1 MPGMFCDRCKSIMT
15 PVGDRLVCRQ
25 CGMTRSRDG
34 GAGTGGDRGPSN
46 KPKFQT
52 RLAGTREERQE
63 EEHEETGPP
72 ANPDPNSIFPYLPRP
87 HQMDFVELIGEVLES
102 RGNLVVESGTGTGKT
117 VCALSG
123 TVEYALAN
131 DKRIVYIT
139 RTNSQATIA
148 IKELR
153 AISKRR
159 NVLGISLQGRRNNC
173 PMLSELS
180 VDNLTP
186 GELSR
191 VCEHKKKN
199 TRDGVKGGCTYYAN
213 TVHLGHS
220 YFKNYCAD
228 NIPTS
233 DELSRF
239 CETDG
244 ACPYEVG
251 KMLMPEAKV
260 VIAPYPYIISSEV
273 RHHFLEQ
280 LQAEADDLIL
290 VVDEAHNLADAARD
304 AESIRITKKIV
315 SIVTVEAG
323 EMGNAKLSKE
333 VDLKKFAGALFSVL
347 DRAAELCAESG
358 KDEVALGRGFLEG
371 TLCEALGCD
380 RGELAE
386 IVAEMQ
392 ATGEEMAQRRLQSGR
407 EPTSATFTLGRDL
420 TNWVASDNARY
431 VRRATMEEGGMI
443 EAYCLDPKGA
453 LSFFHEVHGSV
464 HMSGTL
470 RPLDQYVRVCGL
482 GENTKTAIF
491 DSPFPKENRKVLF
504 VEDVETK
511 YESRSDPN
519 AVQKL
524 HDHVS
529 DLANAVPRNTMIFFP
544 SHAMLHN
551 YLYRNERLL
560 TKKVYREVQGESQEK
575 LVADIGRFKRDSRKG
590 AVFFAVMGGRVSEG
604 LDFPFEELQMVVIVG
619 IPYPKPSLCQERL
632 REFYDQR
639 FGGKGFEYAVN
650 VPAAR
655 RMMQSIGRLIRT
667 EKDVGCAVV
676 LDSRAPRFT
685 KYLEMERTDDPVSDV
700 KRFFLEHPGR

>member
-1 MPGMFCDRCKSIMT
+1 MFCDRCKSIMT
-15 PVGDRLVCRQ
+15 PVGDRLVCRT
-25 CGMTRSRDG
+25 CGITRARDG
-34 GAGTGGDRGPSN
+34 GVGSTGSGGQSS

-63 EEHEETGPP
+63 EEHEESAPP
-72 ANPDPNSIFPYLPRP
+72 PNPDTSSIFPYLPRP
-87 HQMDFVELIGEVLES
+87 HQMEFVDLIGEVLES
-102 RGNLVVESGTGTGKT
+102 HGNLVVESGTGTGKT
-117 VCALSG
+117 VCALAG
-123 TVEYALAN
+123 TIEHALAN
-131 DKRIVYIT
+131 DKRVVYIT

-159 NVLGISLQGRRNNC
+159 NVLGISLQGRRNSC

-199 TRDGVKGGCTYYAN
+199 TRDGIKGGCTYYAN
-213 TVHLGHS
+213 TVHLGQS
-220 YFKNYCAD
+220 YFRRYCAD

-233 DELSRF
+233 DELARF
-239 CETDG
+239 CEADG

-251 KMLMPEAKV
+251 KMMMPEAKV
-260 VIAPYPYIISSEV
+260 VIAPYPYIISGEV

-280 LQAEADDLIL
+280 LQAEAEDLIL

-304 AESIRITKKIV
+304 AESIRISKKIV

-323 EMGNAKLSKE
+323 EMGNAKLSQD

-347 DRAAELCAESG
+347 DRAAELCAEEG

-371 TLCEALGCD
+371 TLCESLGCD

-392 ATGEEMAQRRLQSGR
+392 ATGEEMAQRRLQGGR

-420 TNWVASDNARY
+420 TNWIASDNARF

-443 EAYCLDPKGA
+443 ESYCLDPKGA
-453 LSFFHEVHGSV
+453 LSFFQEVHGSV

-470 RPLDQYVRVCGL
+470 RPLDQYVRVAGL
-482 GENTKTAIF
+482 GENTRTAIF
-491 DSPFPKENRKVLF
+491 DSPFPKDNRKVLF
-504 VEDVETK
+504 VEVETK

-524 HDHVS
+524 HDHVT
-529 DLANAVPRNTMIFFP
+529 DLANAVSRNTMVFFP

-551 YLYRNERLL
+551 YLYRNEKLL
-560 TKKVYREVQGESQEK
+560 TKKVYQEVQGESQEK

-604 LDFPFEELQMVVIVG
+604 LDFPFDELQMVVIVG

-639 FGGKGFEYAVN
+639 FNGKGFEYAVN

-667 EKDVGCAVV
+667 ETDVGCAVV
-676 LDSRAPRFT
+676 LDSRAPRFIR
-685 KYLEMERTDDPVSDV
+685 YLEMEKSDDPVSDV
-700 KRFFLEHPGR
+700 KKFFLEHPGR

>member
-15 PVGDRLVCRQ
+15 PVGDRLVCRS

-34 GAGTGGDRGPSN
+34 GAGSSNDRGQSS
-46 KPKFQT
+46 KPRFQT
-52 RLAGTREERQE
+52 RLAGTKEEKPVEVQE
-63 EEHEETGPP
+63 ESAPP
-72 ANPDPNSIFPYLPRP
+72 PNPDPSSIFPYLPRP
-87 HQMDFVELIGEVLES
+87 HQMDFVDLIGEVLES

-117 VCALSG
+117 VCALAG
-123 TVEYALAN
+123 TVEHALAN
-131 DKRIVYIT
+131 DKRVVYIT

-159 NVLGISLQGRRNNC
+159 NVLGISLQGRRNSC

-199 TRDGVKGGCTYYAN
+199 TRDGTKGGCTYYAN
-213 TVHLGHS
+213 TVHLGQS
-220 YFKNYCAD
+220 YFRRYCAD

-239 CETDG
+239 CEADG

-260 VIAPYPYIISSEV
+260 VIAPYPYIISGEV

-323 EMGNAKLSKE
+323 EMGNAKLSKD
-333 VDLKKFAGALFSVL
+333 VDLKKLAGALFGVL

-371 TLCEALGCD
+371 TLCESLGCD

-392 ATGEEMAQRRLQSGR
+392 ATGEEMAQRRLQGGK

-420 TNWVASDNARY
+420 TNWVASDNARF

-453 LSFFHEVHGSV
+453 LSFFHEVYGSI

-470 RPLDQYVRVCGL
+470 RPLDQYVRVTGL
-482 GENTKTAIF
+482 GREHQDRDIRFPVPEGKSPGALRGRCRGQVRITVRSQCRAEAARLRLRSGQCRSPQHNDIL
-491 DSPFPKENRKVLF
+491 PFPCHAAQLPLPQREAALEEGLPRGAGRVTGKAGGGHR
-504 VEDVETK
+504 
-511 YESRSDPN
+511 
-519 AVQKL
+519 AVQARFPEGRRVL
-524 HDHVS
+524 RRNGREGLRGTGLSVRRASVGGHRRHTLSQALV
-529 DLANAVPRNTMIFFP
+529 VPRTP
-544 SHAMLHN
+544 A
-551 YLYRNERLL
+551 
-560 TKKVYREVQGESQEK
+560 
-575 LVADIGRFKRDSRKG
+575 
-590 AVFFAVMGGRVSEG
+590 RV
-604 LDFPFEELQMVVIVG
+604 L
-619 IPYPKPSLCQERL
+619 
-632 REFYDQR
+632 
-639 FGGKGFEYAVN
+639 
-650 VPAAR
+650 
-655 RMMQSIGRLIRT
+655 
-667 EKDVGCAVV
+667 
-676 LDSRAPRFT
+676 
-685 KYLEMERTDDPVSDV
+685 
-700 KRFFLEHPGR
+700 

>member
-1 MPGMFCDRCKSIMT
+1 MPGMFCDRCKSIMA
-15 PVGDRLVCRQ
+15 PVGDRLVCRT
-25 CGMTRSRDG
+25 CGMTRARDG
-34 GAGTGGDRGPSN
+34 GPGSSGDRGQN

-52 RLAGTREERQE
+52 RLAATREERQE
-63 EEHEETGPP
+63 EVHQEAAPP
-72 ANPDPNSIFPYLPRP
+72 PNPDTTSIFPYVPRP
-87 HQMDFVELIGEVLES
+87 HQMDFVELICKVMES

-123 TVEYALAN
+123 TVEHALAN
-131 DKRIVYIT
+131 DKRVVYIT

-159 NVLGISLQGRRNNC
+159 NVLGISLQGRRNSC

-180 VDNLTP
+180 VDNLSP
-186 GELSR
+186 SELSR

-213 TVHLGHS
+213 TVHLGQS
-220 YFKNYCAD
+220 YFRRFCAD
-228 NIPTS
+228 NVPTS
-233 DELSRF
+233 DELARF
-239 CETDG
+239 CEADG

-251 KMLMPEAKV
+251 KMMMPEAKV
-260 VIAPYPYIISSEV
+260 VIAPYPYIISGEV

-280 LQAEADDLIL
+280 LQVEADELIL

-315 SIVTVEAG
+315 SMVTVEAG
-323 EMGNAKLSKE
+323 EMGNARLSE
-333 VDLKKFAGALFSVL
+333 DVDLKRLAGALFSVL

-392 ATGEEMAQRRLQSGR
+392 ATGEDMAYKRLQSGR

-420 TNWVASDNARY
+420 TNWVNSDNARY
-431 VRRATMEEGGMI
+431 VRRATLEEGGMI

-453 LSFFHEVHGSV
+453 LSFFQEVYGSV

-511 YESRSDPN
+511 YESRSDPG

-524 HDHVS
+524 HDYVT
-529 DLANAVPRNTMIFFP
+529 DLANAVPRNTMVFFP

-575 LVADIGRFKRDSRKG
+575 LIADIGRFKRDSRKG

-604 LDFPFEELQMVVIVG
+604 LDFPFDELQMVVIVG

-667 EKDVGCAVV
+667 ETDVGCAVV
-676 LDSRAPRFT
+676 LDSRAPRFM
-685 KYLEMERTDDPVSDV
+685 KYMEMEKSDDPVSDV

>member
-1 MPGMFCDRCKSIMT
+1 
-15 PVGDRLVCRQ
+15 
-25 CGMTRSRDG
+25 
-34 GAGTGGDRGPSN
+34 
-46 KPKFQT
+46 
-52 RLAGTREERQE
+52 
-63 EEHEETGPP
+63 
-72 ANPDPNSIFPYLPRP
+72 
-87 HQMDFVELIGEVLES
+87 MDFVGLIGKVLES

-117 VCALSG
+117 VCALAG

-131 DKRIVYIT
+131 DKRVVYIT

-159 NVLGISLQGRRNNC
+159 NVLGISLQGRRNSC

-213 TVHLGHS
+213 TMHLGQS
-220 YFKNYCAD
+220 YFRRYCAD

-233 DELSRF
+233 DEMSRF
-239 CETDG
+239 CENDG

-251 KMLMPEAKV
+251 KMLMPESKV

-280 LQAEADDLIL
+280 LQAEPDDLIL

-315 SIVTVEAG
+315 SMVNVEAG
-323 EMGNAKLSKE
+323 EMGNARLSE
-333 VDLKKFAGALFSVL
+333 NVDLKKLAGALFSVL
-347 DRAAELCAESG
+347 DRAAELCADSG
-358 KDEVALGRGFLEG
+358 KEEVALGRGFLEG

-380 RGELAE
+380 RGEMAD

-392 ATGEEMAQRRLQSGR
+392 AIGEEMADRRLKSGR

-420 TNWVASDNARY
+420 TNWVAADNARY
-431 VRRATMEEGGMI
+431 VRRATMEDGGMV

-453 LSFFHEVHGSV
+453 LSFFHEVHGSI

-470 RPLDQYVRVCGL
+470 RPLDQYVRVTGL
-482 GENTKTAIF
+482 GDNTKTAIF

-511 YESRSDPN
+511 YESRSDPA

-524 HDHVS
+524 HDYIT
-529 DLANAVPRNTMIFFP
+529 DLANAVSRNTMVFFP

-551 YLYRNERLL
+551 YLYRNEKLL

-575 LVADIGRFKRDSRKG
+575 LVADIGRFKRDSRRG

-604 LDFPFEELQMVVIVG
+604 LDFPYDELQMVVIVG

-632 REFYDQR
+632 REFYDHR

-685 KYLEMERTDDPVSDV
+685 KYLDMEKSDDPISDA